1 MSGQAAYQWGH
12 NKEMWELAY
21 KPGSVEDN
29 HSSTIFV
36 TKYLKRPTQIPPRV
50 TEYGFLFGLAP
61 SGVYTATNV
70 TVCAVRSY
78 RTISPLPK
86 TAVYFLLHFP

>member
-1 MSGQAAYQWGH
+1 MIVQITQRLSGG
-12 NKEMWELAY
+12 KEMWELAY

-36 TKYLKRPTQIPPRV
+36 AKYLKRPTQIPPRV

-61 SGVYTATNV
+61 SGVYTATK
-70 TVCAVRSY
+70 RY
-78 RTISPLPK
+78 RLCGALLPH
-86 TAVYFLLHFP
+86 HFTLT